1 MPESGESPGLLRSI
15 ALPRSL
21 WAVTFEQGPA
31 TMTFAATKGRFFAS
45 ATWAMALA
53 GAIASAGIAPARAAP
68 IASVEPEQSDVAQ
81 LTPPQPSW
89 FFINRGFTENSSA
102 IYDTVTG
109 KLLGHVETP
118 QLTDLALDPA
128 GKFYYV
134 SSTLWTKA
142 SRGTRQDYV
151 SVFDSVDLKLQA
163 DIPMPGRL
171 LVGGRMNNF
180 VISPDGKSGY
190 VYNMSPASSVNVIDL
205 AARKFVKSV
214 ELPGCASLVPVP
226 GVGISALCSDG
237 SLATLTLSGAK
248 SQITR
253 SEPFFSATDDP
264 IFDNFQVD
272 RAKNQIVMLSYTGK
286 IYTATLGAKPVIS
299 APFSLQEAA
308 GVPAGSAAPNQ
319 VNWYPGGVQQM
330 ALHRATG
337 QLYVLMHMGEFWSHK
352 AGANEVWQLDLAS
365 HKVVKRM
372 TVPGEPRM
380 IAVTQEAAPHL
391 VFAGEDETVYVYDLA
406 TGKQA
411 WKLDHAGNGVITV
424 AQAQ

>member
-1 MPESGESPGLLRSI
+1 
-15 ALPRSL
+15 
-21 WAVTFEQGPA
+21 
-31 TMTFAATKGRFFAS
+31 MTFAAIKGRFL
-45 ATWAMALA
+45 ATATLAVALA
-53 GAIASAGIAPARAAP
+53 GGLPGALAPSAMAAP
-68 IASVEPEQSDVAQ
+68 VAAPTASVEPEQSDVAQ
-81 LTPPQPSW
+81 LTPPKTSW
-89 FFINRGFTENSSA
+89 FFINGGFTSNSSV
-102 IYDTVTG
+102 IYDTVSG
-109 KLLGHVETP
+109 KLIGHVETP

-134 SSTLWTKA
+134 SSTLWTKGL
-142 SRGTRQDYV
+142 RGTRQDYV

-163 DIPMPGRL
+163 DIAMPGRL

-180 VISPDGKSGY
+180 VVSPDGKFGY

-205 AARKFVKSV
+205 AARKFIKTV

-226 GVGISALCSDG
+226 GVGLSALCSDG
-237 SLATLTLSGAK
+237 SLATLSLAGGK

-253 SEPFFSATDDP
+253 SDPFFSATDDP
-264 IFDNFQVD
+264 IFDNFEVD
-272 RAKNQIVMLSYTGK
+272 RGHNQIVMLSYTGK
-286 IYTATLGAKPVIS
+286 VYTATLGAKPVIA

-337 QLYVLMHMGEFWSHK
+337 QVYILMHMGEFWSHK
-352 AGANEVWQLDLAS
+352 AGASEVWQLDLAS

-372 TVPGEPRM
+372 AVPGEPRM

-424 AQAQ
+424 AQPQ

>member
-1 MPESGESPGLLRSI
+1 
-15 ALPRSL
+15 
-21 WAVTFEQGPA
+21 
-31 TMTFAATKGRFFAS
+31 MTFAAIKGRFFAS
-45 ATWAMALA
+45 ATLTLALGGAMA
-53 GAIASAGIAPARAAP
+53 PAMAAP
-68 IASVEPEQSDVAQ
+68 VASVEPEQSDVAQ
-81 LTPPQPSW
+81 LTPPKASW

-102 IYDTVTG
+102 IYDTTTG

-151 SVFDSVDLKLQA
+151 SVFDSVDLKLQT
-163 DIPMPGRL
+163 DIPIPGRL
-171 LVGGRMNNF
+171 LVGGRLNNF
-180 VISPDGKSGY
+180 VVSPDGKFGY
-190 VYNMSPASSVNVIDL
+190 VYNMSPASSVNVVDL

-214 ELPGCASLVPVP
+214 ELPGCASLVSVP

-237 SLATLTLSGAK
+237 SLATLSLAGAK
-248 SQITR
+248 SAITR

-272 RAKNQIVMLSYTGK
+272 RTKNQIVMLSYTGK

-308 GVPAGSAAPNQ
+308 GVPAGSSAPNL

-330 ALHRATG
+330 ALHVPTG

-352 AGANEVWQLDLAS
+352 AGASEVWQLDLATR
-365 HKVVKRM
+365 KVVKRM
-372 TVPGEPRM
+372 AVPGEPRM
-380 IAVTQEAAPHL
+380 IAVTQEATPHL

-411 WKLDHAGNGVITV
+411 WKLDQAGNGVITV
-424 AQAQ
+424 AQSQ

>member
-1 MPESGESPGLLRSI
+1 
-15 ALPRSL
+15 
-21 WAVTFEQGPA
+21 
-31 TMTFAATKGRFFAS
+31 
-45 ATWAMALA
+45 MALA
-53 GAIASAGIAPARAAP
+53 GAIASASIAPARAAP

-180 VISPDGKSGY
+180 VISPDGKFGY

-205 AARKFVKSV
+205 AARKFVKTV
-214 ELPGCASLVPVP
+214 ELPGCASLVAVP
-226 GVGISALCSDG
+226 GVGCPRCAPMARWPRSRWPAPKARSPAANRSFRQPTIRSSTISRSTAPR
-237 SLATLTLSGAK
+237 
-248 SQITR
+248 TR
-253 SEPFFSATDDP
+253 S
-264 IFDNFQVD
+264 
-272 RAKNQIVMLSYTGK
+272 
-286 IYTATLGAKPVIS
+286 
-299 APFSLQEAA
+299 
-308 GVPAGSAAPNQ
+308 
-319 VNWYPGGVQQM
+319 
-330 ALHRATG
+330 
-337 QLYVLMHMGEFWSHK
+337 
-352 AGANEVWQLDLAS
+352 
-365 HKVVKRM
+365 
-372 TVPGEPRM
+372 
-380 IAVTQEAAPHL
+380 
-391 VFAGEDETVYVYDLA
+391 
-406 TGKQA
+406 
-411 WKLDHAGNGVITV
+411 
-424 AQAQ
+424 